1 MQFCKVDTYIKMIH
15 NPFRKWNFRV
25 NWINF
30 KSHFLK
36 LDTKKMVQL
45 IFQTFFMSK
54 CHNKLIQKYPEM
66 SAINVKQIRESL
78 FAL

>member
-45 IFQTFFMSK
+45 IFQTLFMSK
-54 CHNKLIQKYPEM
+54 CHNKLIQKYLKM